1 MSSPLADPASL
12 VIPRYE
18 REYGV
23 HHFEMHDGRTAS
35 VVSQSSWEHF
45 YFMIRMT
52 SLGEV
57 ALGPKLI
64 TFTEGA
70 KSIPPNRA
78 LIEERIGQVKE
89 ASMSHPRTTFIF
101 GTPTFDDSRNG
112 ARGNRPAS
120 SALFVKRGKVA
131 AQVNQQ
137 YPSSVA
143 EKDVFTFQQD
153 EELPRTIDP
162 ELAVL
167 VCGDV
172 AGETGSDET
181 REMLLRG
188 TGQSEPVDLLDG
200 STRTA
205 LISSSWAGP
214 LDYGPGADGSPLL
227 DGRFRQSLESRVGRM
242 FQDRP
247 ELMRVIVADRVADV
261 PGIEGPYNAS
271 FTRQPG
277 QPEQV

>member
-23 HHFEMHDGRTAS
+23 HNFEMYDGRTAS
-35 VVSQSSWEHF
+35 VISQPDWEHF
-45 YFMIRMT
+45 FFVARMAT
-52 SLGEV
+52 PRSLGEV
-57 ALGPKLI
+57 AIGPKLI

-70 KSIPPNRA
+70 KSIPSHRTLVA
-78 LIEERIGQVKE
+78 ERIGQMRQV
-89 ASMSHPRTTFIF
+89 SVDHPGTTFIF

-112 ARGNRPAS
+112 SRGHRPAS
-120 SALFVKRGKVA
+120 SALFVNGGKVR

-137 YPSSVA
+137 YPSSQA
-143 EKDVFTFQQD
+143 EKDVFTFQPE
-153 EELPRTIDP
+153 EELPSTIDP

-172 AGETGSDET
+172 AGEAGSDDT
-181 REMLLRG
+181 KEMLLRG
-188 TGQSEPVDLLDG
+188 TGQSEAVDLLDG
-200 STRTA
+200 SVRTV
-205 LISSSWAGP
+205 LISSSWAKP

-227 DGRFRQSLESRVGRM
+227 DGRYRQSLETRVGSI

-247 ELMRVIVADRVADV
+247 GLEHVIVADRVADV

-271 FTRQPG
+271 FTRRP
-277 QPEQV
+277 V